1 MRNSVSLVM
10 LMILSVS
17 ATSVLAAGAYL
28 GAHAAFVE
36 GSDVTDASTGYGL
49 HAGLE
54 FSTHWALELS
64 GTLLEDESDAVDAAD
79 FDLGSLNLS
88 LLYRY
93 PLAERFQLQ
102 AGAGLSYNRFD
113 FGGDTPLN
121 IEDDDQIGFLL
132 SIGASARLLDWLR
145 LFGDV
150 GYHFVSYEINAD
162 GLESLDEDYNFI
174 MVRLGAGIAL

>member
-1 MRNSVSLVM
+1 MRKHIIVAGIMLLGVST
-10 LMILSVS
+10 
-17 ATSVLAAGAYL
+17 TSLLAAGAYL

-64 GTLLEDESDAVDAAD
+64 GTLLEDESDAVDAAE
-79 FDLGSLNLS
+79 FDLGTLSLS

-93 PLAERFQLQ
+93 PFAEIAQLH

-113 FGGDTPLN
+113 FGGDTPLD
-121 IEDDDQIGFLL
+121 IQDDDEIGFLL
-132 SIGASARLLDWLR
+132 SIGASAKVLGWLR

-150 GYHFVSYEINAD
+150 GYHFVGYEIKAD
-162 GLESLDEDYNFI
+162 GLESLDEDYNFM
-174 MVRLGAGIAL
+174 MVRLGGGIAL

>member
-1 MRNSVSLVM
+1 MRKHIIVAGIMLLGVST
-10 LMILSVS
+10 
-17 ATSVLAAGAYL
+17 TSLLAAGAYL

-64 GTLLEDESDAVDAAD
+64 GTLLEDESDAVDAAE
-79 FDLGSLNLS
+79 FDLGTLSLS

-93 PLAERFQLQ
+93 PFAEIAQLH

-113 FGGDTPLN
+113 FGGDTPLD
-121 IEDDDQIGFLL
+121 IQDDDEIGFLL
-132 SIGASARLLDWLR
+132 SIGASARLFDWLR

-150 GYHFVSYEINAD
+150 GYHFVGYEIKAD
-162 GLESLDEDYNFI
+162 GLESLDEDYNFM
-174 MVRLGAGIAL
+174 MVRLGGGIAL

>member
-1 MRNSVSLVM
+1 MRNSVSLAI
-10 LMILSVS
+10 LMVLSVS

-28 GAHAAFVE
+28 GAHAAFIE

-49 HAGLE
+49 PAGLE

-64 GTLLEDESDAVDAAD
+64 GTLLEDESGAVDAAT

-93 PLAERFQLQ
+93 PFAEIAQLQ

-132 SIGASARLLDWLR
+132 SIGASAELFDWLR
-145 LFGDV
+145 LFADL
-150 GYHFVSYEINAD
+150 GYHFVGYEVNPD
-162 GLESLDEDYNFI
+162 GLESLDEDYNFM
-174 MVRLGAGIAL
+174 MVRLGGGIAL

>member
-1 MRNSVSLVM
+1 MRHSVSLAI

-64 GTLLEDESDAVDAAD
+64 GTLLEDESDAVDAAE
-79 FDLGSLNLS
+79 FDLGTLSLS

-93 PLAERFQLQ
+93 PFAKIAQLH

-113 FGGDTPLN
+113 FGGDTPLD
-121 IEDDDQIGFLL
+121 IQDDDEIGFLL
-132 SIGASARLLDWLR
+132 SIGASAELFDWLR
-145 LFGDV
+145 LFADL
-150 GYHFVSYEINAD
+150 GYHFVGYEINAD
-162 GLESLDEDYNFI
+162 GLESLDEDYNFM
-174 MVRLGAGIAL
+174 MVRLGGGIAL